1 MIDILMATYN
11 GEKYVAEQIDSIL
24 NQTNSDWVLI
34 IQDDCSTDSTAEIA
48 LEYAR
53 RFPEKIKLIER
64 ETPSGSA
71 KNNFFSMLSL
81 SKAEYCMT
89 CDQDDVW
96 LPEKIEVTLKAM
108 RQMEEIHG
116 VEAPLLVHTDLK
128 VVDVQLKVLSGLL
141 CKSQDLSPD
150 RDGFNQILVQNIVSG
165 CTMMVNK
172 ALLAYIKEI
181 PKYAIMHDWWLALVA
196 SAFGHISFIDA
207 PTILYRQHGANQVGA
222 KDAHSF
228 SYNWA
233 RFRDRVAAKT
243 VLRDTYVQAGEFFE
257 IYNGSLDDGA
267 KQMLQVYSTLAER
280 RKLARI
286 YILLKYRL
294 LKNNLVRKIAQLI
307 FV

>member
-1 MIDILMATYN
+1 MATYN

-48 LEYAR
+48 LKYAR
-53 RFPEKIKLIER
+53 RFPKKIKLIER
-64 ETPSGSA
+64 KTPSGSA

-108 RQMEEIHG
+108 RQMEETHG
-116 VEAPLLVHTDLK
+116 VNVPLLVHTDLK
-128 VVDVQLKVLSGLL
+128 VVDERLNVLSDSL

-150 RDGFNQILVQNIVSG
+150 RDEFHQILVQNIVTG

-172 ALLAYIKEI
+172 TLLAYIKEI

-196 SAFGHISFIDA
+196 SAFGHISFINA

-243 VLRDTYVQAGEFFE
+243 VLRDAYVQAGEFFE
-257 IYNGSLDDGA
+257 IYNGLLDDGT
-267 KQMLQVYSTLAER
+267 KQMLQGYSTLAER

-286 YILLKYRL
+286 YTLLKYRL